1 MDKIR
6 YTFFGNMPLLNKWYE
21 GCKDKVEII
30 NIQYELRGC
39 DDFHHVYYKV
49 II

>member
-1 MDKIR
+1 MYKLKH
-6 YTFFGNMPLLNKWYE
+6 TFFDNMPLLNKWYE
-21 GCKDKVEII
+21 GCKDKIEII

-39 DDFHHVYYKV
+39 DELHHVYYKV